1 MYNGIIALNKPVH
14 IPIKNLPI
22 IIVGPTFMKQ
32 MAKLKIASILVNK
45 KHFLN
50 SYKIYTFDSVF

>member
-1 MYNGIIALNKPVH
+1 MYKGIIALNNPVH

-32 MAKLKIASILVNK
+32 IAKLKMASELVNK

-50 SYKIYTFDSVF
+50 SF